1 MDLSD
6 SCTSS
11 NERFSPSVLQADGV
25 DNVAASQK
33 DFTLTDTPSPNEQ
46 QVAKV
51 NEVTASLGNIT
62 LADTPSPI
70 EQQVDKV
77 NKVTASQKDF
87 TLIDTPSP
95 NEEQV
100 DKVNEVTA
108 SLGNITL
115 ADTPSKNYVAVV
127 QHTIQHHI
135 EKSTSSG
142 TVQINSHA
150 RETSETETQQPKA
163 TSDDESFLR
172 EQLKS
177 LECPFT
183 WKIQNE
189 VNHETSDLVITR
201 LSEKIEEISEDSAF
215 QWRTFTLLLIICYEN
230 FRKGDTSESWNKQ
243 RECEKY
249 LNPSDS
255 KGTYERFFQ
264 ATKDA
269 LSHVVYACKC
279 HLLLEVGILNE
290 ARQTFHNVCKFE
302 EMDNPCKAAI
312 YGIRAAVS
320 MEYGYGGT
328 KVKKY
333 CINIQVLMCSYE

>member
-11 NERFSPSVLQADGV
+11 DEKSSPSVLQAAGV
-25 DNVAASQK
+25 DKVAASQK

-46 QVAKV
+46 QV
-51 NEVTASLGNIT
+51 
-62 LADTPSPI
+62 
-70 EQQVDKV
+70 DK
-77 NKVTASQKDF
+77 
-87 TLIDTPSP
+87 
-95 NEEQV
+95 
-100 DKVNEVTA
+100 VTA

-127 QHTIQHHI
+127 QNTVQYHNV

-150 RETSETETQQPKA
+150 GETSETETQEPI
-163 TSDDESFLR
+163 TTIDDETFLR

-183 WKIQNE
+183 WNIQNE
-189 VNHETSDLVITR
+189 GRHETSDSIITR
-201 LSEKIEEISEDSAF
+201 LSEKIEEIAEEGAF

-230 FRKGDTSESWNKQ
+230 FRKGDITESWDKQ

-255 KGTYERFFQ
+255 KGIYESFFL

-269 LSHVVYACKC
+269 LSHVIYACKC
-279 HLLLEVGILNE
+279 HLFFESGVLNE
-290 ARQTFHNVCKFE
+290 ARQTLHSVCKFE
-302 EMDNPCKAAI
+302 EMDNSCKAAI
-312 YGIRAAVS
+312 WGIRAVVS
-320 MEYGYGGT
+320 MEYGYQGT

-333 CINIQVLMCSYE
+333 CIDIQMLMCSYQ